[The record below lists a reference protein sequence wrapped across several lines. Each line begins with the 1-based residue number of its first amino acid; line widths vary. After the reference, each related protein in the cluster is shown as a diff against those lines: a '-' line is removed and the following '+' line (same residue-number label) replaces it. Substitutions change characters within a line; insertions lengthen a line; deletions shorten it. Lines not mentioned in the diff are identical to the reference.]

1 MTGRGAAFLDARR
14 PRGGDWRKLPYLSW
28 LPVTEFLKGSRMSN
42 LTPEVGVLGM
52 LEVTD
57 DVSGATSPGEL
68 IAELF
73 GTRMSCSRLSWLG
86 HGSL

>member
-1 MTGRGAAFLDARR
+1 MTGRGAAFLDAFR
-14 PRGGDWRKLPYLSW
+14 PCGGGWRKLAYLSW
-28 LPVTEFLKGSRMSN
+28 LPVTEFLKGSRRSN

-68 IAELF
+68 AVEL
-73 GTRMSCSRLSWLG
+73 GRNGMSCSRLIWLG
-86 HGSL
+86 HGSC